1 MSEDGTGRD
10 GVTGSLSQGPGVLL
24 PPSPGRDLAL
34 RHACQ
39 CFGNALGKFIELR
52 RSATVDPEGA
62 EQFDT
67 SHLAAAR
74 RKWSEALS
82 ELSLLRATTWGG
94 LQARYEAWMRLES
107 EFGDSDGRVF
117 ELAVDL
123 VRNTYALAWESRE
136 DWISSRRNAPDFA
149 PAREPRSTS
158 PTLLSRVGGSLSVFA
173 LRGRRSQT

>member
-1 MSEDGTGRD
+1 MPEDGSGQE
-10 GVTGSLSQGPGVLL
+10 GAAGSLSQGPGVPL
-24 PPSPGRDLAL
+24 PPSSYDDPAL

-39 CFGNALGKFIELR
+39 CFREALGKFIELR

-107 EFGDSDGRVF
+107 EFGESDGRVF

-123 VRNTYALAWESRE
+123 VRNTHALAWENKGN
-136 DWISSRRNAPDFA
+136 WISAEHNALDFM
-149 PAREPRSTS
+149 PAHQRRSTFPS
-158 PTLLSRVGGSLSVFA
+158 FLSRFGGRFPR
-173 LRGRRSQT
+173 LR